1 MSAFTPEEL
10 ALLRAAD
17 AEIEAEINHG
27 IEDKWIS
34 KWLDDL
40 AINDSL
46 DHKNLASR
54 KKMKAYR
61 EAHKEELAEKKKAYY
76 EAHKEE
82 LRAYFRAYR
91 NDKRRRI
98 NILTKEEQ

>member
-17 AEIEAEINHG
+17 AEIEAEINRG

-40 AINDSL
+40 AINESL
-46 DHKNLASR
+46 DHKNLAAR
-54 KKMKAYR
+54 KKR
-61 EAHKEELAEKKKAYY
+61 KAYY

-82 LRAYFRAYR
+82 IA
-91 NDKRRRI
+91 
-98 NILTKEEQ
+98 